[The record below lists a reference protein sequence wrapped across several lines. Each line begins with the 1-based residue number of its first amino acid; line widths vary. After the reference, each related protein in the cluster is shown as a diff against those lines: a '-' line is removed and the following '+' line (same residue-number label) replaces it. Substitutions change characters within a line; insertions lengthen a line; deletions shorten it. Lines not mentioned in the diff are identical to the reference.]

1 MVTLLFILVWYST
14 QKKIAHSNVD
24 AFSVRRYEIIWEN
37 INTYLSLAPS
47 YTTWKH
53 QKTRG
58 FLMFSGGIERSA
70 WYKWFIGILKETGF
84 LRDSSMLVIRTT
96 WNNKK
101 WWVVT
106 TFLRNEASS
115 QVPKKKLEIRNFS
128 TTLKKTSSKW
138 RSFSKTVE
146 SRHRKFFRPDIF
158 GALLDT
164 AFVKMDSIIDAFQ
177 DFWKFSNRF
186 FEIFS

>member
-1 MVTLLFILVWYST
+1 MVGRNYF
-14 QKKIAHSNVD
+14 
-24 AFSVRRYEIIWEN
+24 F
-37 INTYLSLAPS
+37 
-47 YTTWKH
+47 
-53 QKTRG
+53 
-58 FLMFSGGIERSA
+58 
-70 WYKWFIGILKETGF
+70 
-84 LRDSSMLVIRTT
+84 
-96 WNNKK
+96 KK
-101 WWVVT
+101 WSI
-106 TFLRNEASS
+106 LPSS
-115 QVPKKKLEIRNFS
+115 KKKLEIRNFS

-146 SRHRKFFRPDIF
+146 SRHRKFFRLDIF